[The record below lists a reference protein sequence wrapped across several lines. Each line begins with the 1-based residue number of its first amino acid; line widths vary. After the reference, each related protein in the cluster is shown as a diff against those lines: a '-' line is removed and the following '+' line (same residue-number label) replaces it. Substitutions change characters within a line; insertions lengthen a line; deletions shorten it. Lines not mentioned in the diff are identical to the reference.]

1 MNPNSRNE
9 NVGDGDLDN
18 PRPNRMPVDESDN
31 DAPAVT
37 PANPSSMPRAEEDE
51 KTHDRSPEYHDGRG
65 RIPPP
70 LPAITGERGG
80 VS

>member
-9 NVGDGDLDN
+9 NVRDADLDK
-18 PRPNRMPVDESDN
+18 PGPNRMPVDESDN
-31 DAPAVT
+31 DAPGIT
-37 PANPSSMPRAEEDE
+37 PTKPSSMPRAEEDE
-51 KTHDRSPEYHDGRG
+51 KTYDRSPEYHDGRG

-70 LPAITGERGG
+70 PPATSDDGR